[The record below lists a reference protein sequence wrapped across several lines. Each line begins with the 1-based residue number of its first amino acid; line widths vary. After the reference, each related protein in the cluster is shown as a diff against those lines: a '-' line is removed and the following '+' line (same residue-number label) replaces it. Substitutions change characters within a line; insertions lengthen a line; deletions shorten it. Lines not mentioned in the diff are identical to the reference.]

1 MSRVQGTLKMRGP
14 SGRCGRRGMFA
25 AVAAT
30 AVKKESNPPHP
41 LLKKKPS
48 VKEKSYTLYTSF
60 YTLASKEKQVKRKP
74 VQANDLE

>member
-1 MSRVQGTLKMRGP
+1 
-14 SGRCGRRGMFA
+14 MFA

-41 LLKKKPS
+41 LLKKKA
-48 VKEKSYTLYTSF
+48 YTLYTSF

-74 VQANDLE
+74 V